1 MNERQHFFS
10 KIPVS
15 GIMKIYIVLLCITI
29 TGTKTFA
36 HEAYPEDFS
45 LKVED
50 VNVITKQ
57 QAVITGKVVDEEGNS
72 KGILKQV
79 VRLSD
84 ASELVEFIN
93 TELM

>member
-57 QAVITGKVVDEEGNS
+57 QAVITGKFFNWSNCIS
-72 KGILKQV
+72 KRYIKWNY
-79 VRLSD
+79 D
-84 ASELVEFIN
+84 
-93 TELM
+93 